1 MREVGIGILG
11 FGTVGAG
18 VIEGLQRNGD
28 LIASRLGVRPVIR
41 AVADLDLTRDRGVVL
56 PPGVLTNDA
65 AGVIARPDVDIIVE
79 LIGGTR
85 AAKVLLLK
93 AIEQGKPV
101 VTANKALLAEHGDEI
116 FGRAAAKHVD
126 VYFGASVGGGIPII
140 RSLREGL
147 LANQIESIVGIVNGT
162 CNYILTAME
171 SGGVSFDQA
180 LAEAQQ
186 KGYAE
191 ADPGLDVDGYD
202 TAHKAVIL
210 ASLAYGFCVPMA
222 AVWVEG
228 IRGLSDLDI
237 RYARDLGYRIKLLA
251 VIKRTEAPDKD
262 ASGKS
267 GEGAIEVRVHPALVP
282 HDDMLAS
289 VSGVFNAVT
298 VRGDLSGRT
307 LYYGRGAGREPTAA
321 TVLADIGDVARNL
334 VSRSSR
340 RVPPIGRSARAFRIA
355 SMPDIRCRYY
365 LRLSLVDR
373 PGMLGKITSV
383 LGQYGISIA
392 SCLQKEA
399 RAGEQVP
406 LVIVTHDAR
415 ERDVNEAMV
424 AINGMEGV
432 GSQTVRLRIEG

>member
-1 MREVGIGILG
+1 L
-11 FGTVGAG
+11 F
-18 VIEGLQRNGD
+18 
-28 LIASRLGVRPVIR
+28 
-41 AVADLDLTRDRGVVL
+41 
-56 PPGVLTNDA
+56 
-65 AGVIARPDVDIIVE
+65 
-79 LIGGTR
+79 
-85 AAKVLLLK
+85 LK

-116 FGRAAAKHVD
+116 FGCAAQKHVD

-171 SGGVSFDQA
+171 TGGVPFDQA
-180 LAEAQQ
+180 LKEAQQ

-191 ADPGLDVDGYD
+191 ADPGLDIDGYD

-210 ASLAYGFCVPMA
+210 ASLAYGFCVPMS

-251 VIKRTEAPDKD
+251 VIKRTELAEKD
-262 ASGKS
+262 ADGKS
-267 GEGAIEVRVHPALVP
+267 GGGAIQVRVHPTLVP

-321 TVLADIGDVARNL
+321 TVLADIGDVVRNL

-340 RVPPIGRSARAFRIA
+340 RVPPIGRSSRAFRMA

-365 LRLSLVDR
+365 LRLSLLDR
-373 PGMLGKITSV
+373 PGMLGRITSV

-424 AINGMEGV
+424 AINGLEGV